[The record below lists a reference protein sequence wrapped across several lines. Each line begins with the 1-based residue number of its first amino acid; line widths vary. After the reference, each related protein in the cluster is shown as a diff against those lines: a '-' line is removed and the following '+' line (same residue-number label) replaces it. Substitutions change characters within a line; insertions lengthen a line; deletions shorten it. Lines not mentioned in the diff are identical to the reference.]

1 MIAIEPCENI
11 FVKSIDKQFR
21 ICKIRIHQPLQQ
33 EPTMT
38 NSEAA
43 RLFPPIDRTPGAGV
57 CRHCG
62 AHDESHWDW
71 CPVIEEAEMI
81 ERAAAF
87 SGVMA

>member
-1 MIAIEPCENI
+1 
-11 FVKSIDKQFR
+11 
-21 ICKIRIHQPLQQ
+21 
-33 EPTMT
+33 MT

-43 RLFPPIDRTPGAGV
+43 RLFPPVDRTPGAGV

-62 AHDESHWDW
+62 AHEDAHWDW
-71 CPVIEEAEMI
+71 CPVLDEEADMI

>member
-1 MIAIEPCENI
+1 
-11 FVKSIDKQFR
+11 
-21 ICKIRIHQPLQQ
+21 
-33 EPTMT
+33 MT

-81 ERAAAF
+81 ERAAAQRAVF
-87 SGVMA
+87 A